1 MTAAIFVT
9 ATALA
14 DSPDAMTRRSASSEV
29 KATTSDGRAPFPITF
44 NEWRLAQECHD
55 DGEERVYVIV
65 RVRQI
70 QEAPEIFDVIVDPV
84 KALQDGWLRMR
95 DKDLY
100 LVVGH
105 AVDQAPKVPK

>member
-1 MTAAIFVT
+1 M
-9 ATALA
+9 
-14 DSPDAMTRRSASSEV
+14 
-29 KATTSDGRAPFPITF
+29 TF

-55 DGEERVYVIV
+55 DGEERVYVII
-65 RVRQI
+65 RVRQM

-84 KALQDGWLRMR
+84 KALQDGWLRTR

-105 AVDQAPKVPK
+105 AVDQAPKAPK